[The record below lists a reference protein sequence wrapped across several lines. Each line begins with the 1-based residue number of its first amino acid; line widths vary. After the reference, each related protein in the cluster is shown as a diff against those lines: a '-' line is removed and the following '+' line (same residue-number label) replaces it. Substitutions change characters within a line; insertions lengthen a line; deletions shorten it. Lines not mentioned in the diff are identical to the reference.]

1 MEFVFFGAFSIFA
14 AVIFNF
20 LYPKIQATA
29 WAQSAS
35 AKGYIGMTL
44 VTGAAF
50 FVVLFVAS
58 LLMGIVTNKRAMIPA
73 A

>member
-1 MEFVFFGAFSIFA
+1 MEFVFFAAFSIFA

-20 LYPKIQATA
+20 IYPKIQATT

-44 VTGAAF
+44 VTATGF
-50 FVVLFVAS
+50 FIVLFVAS
-58 LLMGIVTNKRAMIPA
+58 LLMGVVTGRKAIPA